1 MLGLGLAVAAAVVA
15 VDRLVKWWLIAAL
28 GPDERVL
35 EVTPFFALVMV
46 WNRGLSFGLLATDLS
61 YLPWLFIA
69 VAAGIVAGLV
79 LWLRRVRLWWLAAG
93 IGLVIGGAVGNV
105 IDRLRYGAV
114 ADFFDLHVAG
124 YHWPAFNVADAAI
137 SVGVV
142 LLLADA
148 LFVRRER
155 SR

>member
-1 MLGLGLAVAAAVVA
+1 MLGPGLAVAAAVVA
-15 VDRLVKWWLIAAL
+15 VDRAVKWWLIAAL
-28 GPDERVL
+28 GTDGRMI

-46 WNRGLSFGLLATDLS
+46 WNRGISFGLMNADLP
-61 YLPWLFIA
+61 YLRWLFVVLAAAIV
-69 VAAGIVAGLV
+69 VALA
-79 LWLRRVRLWWLAAG
+79 LWLRHVSLWWLGAG
-93 IGLVIGGAVGNV
+93 IGLVIGGAVGNL
-105 IDRLRYGAV
+105 IDRVSYGAV

-148 LFVRRER
+148 LFVGPRR